1 MKRRKALGLI
11 TAVAVLASSF
21 SGCALLGGKDKSAIE
36 DAAISYVE
44 AIRDGKLDKS
54 KKLVE
59 DEEDYF
65 QSAELTDQQSE
76 LIGAIL
82 SASEFE
88 VQDIEVNKDEGSASV
103 VITMPDVE
111 SINEEGY
118 TFEEYVDAIA
128 DIDETTEE
136 EVNLDFVKDGEDWL
150 IAADSTQDFYDFVT
164 GVADSC
170 EFGGLS
176 EAGAIEA
183 VDTFIQ
189 YLRDGD
195 FESAY
200 AMSNTDTEFEEFQE
214 GMDTYGDAMESVMTS
229 YYGNLE
235 YTSEVTETTDDSIT
249 VSITGTAPDVE
260 SSIEAAFSDTNA
272 AAPVMADVVGYS
284 FLGDVSEEE
293 AMNEFFQFIGSAIQT
308 GNPIP
313 YSSSLVVTADE
324 AGNLLVDPA
333 DDFMFDT
340 DFDIS
345 DYMDS
350 EELQQATFQYL
361 VDQGR
366 MSQSDVD
373 LLMGG
378 GSSSVPTGDDVT
390 INVVDYGDDLY
401 SYNASLTTAGIELT
415 VVTWGYYDEGTVF
428 NYEVS
433 VDGSDAAITGSY
445 PMPDDMEDHIE
456 ILIPAFADDM
466 SGNYVVTVYD
476 ADSSSSVLC
485 KLELVVLGEGAPVV
499 NVTPG
504 DAPAF
509 GESMTADE
517 VSDDAYSFHFTDGNG
532 NWLDDED
539 VYASNR
545 GAVDFTART
554 WDYYDRGA
562 SSYCDVYVDGE
573 YVDTIVATSSANN
586 NDTFNFSYEP
596 SSLADGD
603 YVFVIHEV
611 DDDGGLDEDVLFIA
625 YATVETQN

>member
-36 DAAISYVE
+36 EAAISYVE

-59 DEEDYF
+59 DEEDFF

-88 VQDIEVNKDEGSASV
+88 VENIEVNKDEGSASV

-128 DIDETTEE
+128 DIEDTTDE

-150 IAADSTQDFYDFVT
+150 IAADSTQDFYDFIT

-214 GMDTYGDAMESVMTS
+214 GMDTYGDAIESVMTS

-284 FLGDVSEEE
+284 FLGDVSEED

-373 LLMGG
+373 NLMG
-378 GSSSVPTGDDVT
+378 GSSSSTPTGDDVT

-433 VDGSDAAITGSY
+433 VNGSDAAITGSY

-485 KLELVVLGEGAPVV
+485 ELELVVLGEGAPAV

-532 NWLDDED
+532 NWLDGED

-573 YVDTIVATSSANN
+573 YVDTIVATSSTDN
-586 NDTFNFSYEP
+586 NDAFDFSYEP

-611 DDDGGLDEDVLFIA
+611 DNDGGLDEDVLYIA